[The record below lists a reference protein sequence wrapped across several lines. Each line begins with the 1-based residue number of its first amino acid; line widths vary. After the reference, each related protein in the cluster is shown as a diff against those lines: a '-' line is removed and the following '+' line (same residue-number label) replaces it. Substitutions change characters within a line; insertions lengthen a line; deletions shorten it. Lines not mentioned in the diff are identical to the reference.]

1 MSLLSFFQLRVF
13 NGEEELLMP
22 NSAYLIAYAGV
33 LSIIWFLV
41 LGFFLS
47 WLVKRLLSE
56 GVRTEFTS

>member
-1 MSLLSFFQLRVF
+1 
-13 NGEEELLMP
+13 MP